1 MLARPAKNVNV
12 TSKHLTKA
20 EKERRSEN
28 EDKLKGSTKKSPTPP
43 AWLTDSQKKI
53 FRLIVKELKESGIL
67 CKLDVWV
74 LQECVMAI
82 DHLEQI
88 EKDCNNDP
96 SLIYAKTVLSAREK
110 ETKILFRCCNEL
122 SLSPQSRA
130 KIANINSQ
138 AADDGTALLK
148 QILAGENTEDSE

>member
-1 MLARPAKNVNV
+1 MARPCKSAKV
-12 TSKHLTKA
+12 LTDKSQTVA
-20 EKERRSEN
+20 EINARIEN
-28 EDKLKGSTKKSPTPP
+28 ENKLRGSGDLPTAPS
-43 AWLTDSQKKI
+43 WLSKNQKKI
-53 FRLIVKELKESGIL
+53 FRLIVNELKESGIL

-148 QILAGENTEDSE
+148 QILAGKNTEDSE

>member
-1 MLARPAKNVNV
+1 MARPAKNVNV

-96 SLIYAKTVLSAREK
+96 SL
-110 ETKILFRCCNEL
+110 
-122 SLSPQSRA
+122 SPQSRA

-138 AADDGTALLK
+138 AADDGTELLK

>member
-1 MLARPAKNVNV
+1 MARPCKSAKV
-12 TSKHLTKA
+12 LTEKSQTLA
-20 EKERRSEN
+20 EINARIEN
-28 EDKLKGSTKKSPTPP
+28 ENKLRGSGDLP
-43 AWLTDSQKKI
+43 AAPEWLTDNQKNI
-53 FRLIVKELKESGIL
+53 FELIVSELEESGIL

-88 EKDCNNDP
+88 ERACNKDAE
-96 SLIYAKTVLSAREK
+96 LIYAKEMLMAREK

-138 AADDGTALLK
+138 AADDGTELLK
-148 QILAGENTEDSE
+148 QILSGENVEEDLE

>member
-1 MLARPAKNVNV
+1 MARPCKSAKV
-12 TSKHLTKA
+12 LTDKSQTVA
-20 EKERRSEN
+20 EINARIEN
-28 EDKLKGSTKKSPTPP
+28 ENKLRGSGDLPTAPS
-43 AWLTDSQKKI
+43 WLSKNQKKI
-53 FRLIVKELKESGIL
+53 FRLIVNELKESGIL

-122 SLSPQSRA
+122 SLSPKSRA